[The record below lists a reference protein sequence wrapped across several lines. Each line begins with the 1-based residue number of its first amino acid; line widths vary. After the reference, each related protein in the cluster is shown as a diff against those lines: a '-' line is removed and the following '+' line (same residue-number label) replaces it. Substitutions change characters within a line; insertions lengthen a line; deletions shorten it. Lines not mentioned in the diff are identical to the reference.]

1 MINRYILFIAL
12 ITASLDGMAQSWQVG
27 VKGTFN
33 FNWLLNNNLACE
45 KMMGQTSFGYSEG
58 ASIGFNL
65 HEDNYYNRACF
76 GFYLEYYY
84 QSVNQNYAYC
94 NPADTLNLN
103 CFSSATHI
111 SMSSIPLLFRAKTE
125 SGLYCEMGPQLN
137 LIQSVTSDYHSDNNP
152 ELNYSNRNSVS
163 TYNKTTFSFV
173 FGAGIES
180 KLVGNDWL
188 IETGVRGSYGM
199 QDIKLNQGV
208 ELNKSKTTL
217 ATAGALIGLVYKINY
232 YHIKRRGH

>member
-1 MINRYILFIAL
+1 MIKRYILIIAL
-12 ITASLDGMAQSWQVG
+12 ITASLNGMAQSWQFG

-33 FNWLLNNNLACE
+33 FNWLLNNNLALE
-45 KMMGQTSFGYSEG
+45 NMTDKMSFGYSQG

-65 HEDNYYNRACF
+65 HEDNYYNRPCY

-84 QSVNQNYAYC
+84 ESHNQSYAYC
-94 NPADTLNLN
+94 NPVDTLNLN
-103 CFSSATHI
+103 CFSSAVHI
-111 SMSSIPLLFRAKTE
+111 NMSTIPLLFRAKTE

-137 LIQSVTSDYHSDNNP
+137 LIETVTSDYYSNNNP
-152 ELNYSNRNSVS
+152 ELNYKGKNTIS

-188 IETGVRGSYGM
+188 IETGVRGSYGL
-199 QDIKLNQGV
+199 QDVKLNSGV
-208 ELNKSKTTL
+208 TVNKSKTTL
-217 ATAGALIGLVYKINY
+217 ADAGVLIGLIYKLNY